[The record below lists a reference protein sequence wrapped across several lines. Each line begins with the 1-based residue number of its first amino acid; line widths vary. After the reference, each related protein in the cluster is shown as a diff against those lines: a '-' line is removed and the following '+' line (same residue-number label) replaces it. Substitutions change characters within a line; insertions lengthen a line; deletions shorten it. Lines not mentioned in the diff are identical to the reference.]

1 MKNTISGYEV
11 LSNLFAE
18 RYVAGELGE
27 VGQSEETKKQSAEL
41 EGFLSK
47 TLNGTNADIDKLN
60 ELLGYYTADVMRD
73 AFAAGLWYGLQAALD
88 TVARGS
94 DDRGPSE

>member
-1 MKNTISGYEV
+1 MKNTVSCYEA

-18 RYVAGELGE
+18 RYVLGELGE
-27 VGQSEETKKQSAEL
+27 VTQSEETKMLSAKV
-41 EGFLSK
+41 EGFIDATVTGS
-47 TLNGTNADIDKLN
+47 NAVEKLN
-60 ELLGYYTADVMRD
+60 ELLAFYTADVMRD
-73 AFAAGLWYGLQAALD
+73 AFAAGLRYGLQAGLD